1 MSLTKLRHALVFIF
15 RNETPESIVKISVG
29 RTDNFLIS
37 PPPDLRVAL
46 VYGPDEG
53 LVRERSRKLGASVV
67 KDLSDPF
74 VVCELTGAEIMAD
87 PALLADEVSAISM
100 IGGRRLILVRDAGDN
115 IASIVESV
123 IRNTPGDALT
133 VLQAG
138 QLSPRSAL
146 RKLAEKSEFAA
157 AIACYADDAG
167 SLDGVIRETLM
178 QRDVRIT
185 SEAAG
190 WLVGRLG
197 SDRGVSRSEIE
208 KLALFAGAG
217 AEVDLNM
224 AMASVGDS
232 AADSIDNLIYAAG
245 DGDLN
250 GVDLFLMRS
259 FQAGASSVAILRSL
273 TNHLMKLASAGV
285 RIAQGE
291 EAARVFKSLKP
302 PVFYKLERRFQ
313 DQLKIWRGTALARGL
328 QLTLEAELQC
338 KRTGI
343 PEELICGR
351 VLLQIA
357 SLARQQ
363 RRVR

>member
-1 MSLTKLRHALVFIF
+1 
-15 RNETPESIVKISVG
+15 VKVSAG
-29 RTDNFLIS
+29 RADSFVKS

-53 LVRERSRKLGASVV
+53 LVRERSIKLGVSVV
-67 KDLSDPF
+67 ADLSDPF
-74 VVCELTGAEIMAD
+74 LVCELTGAEIAAD
-87 PALLADEVSAISM
+87 PARLADEVSAISM
-100 IGGRRLILVRDAGDN
+100 MGGRRLIRIREAGDN
-115 IASIVESV
+115 IASILESV
-123 IRNTPGDALT
+123 IQNTPGDALT

-146 RKLAEKSEFAA
+146 RKLAEKSDDAA

-167 SLDGVIRETLM
+167 SLDGVIRETLAEN
-178 QRDVRIT
+178 DVRIT

-208 KLALFAGAG
+208 KLALFSGPG
-217 AEVDLNM
+217 SEVDLET

-232 AADSIDNLIYAAG
+232 AADSMDDLIYSAG
-245 DGDLN
+245 DGDSN

-259 FQAGASSVAILRSL
+259 FQAGASSVGILRAL
-273 TNHLMKLASAGV
+273 TNHLMKLESAGV

-291 EAARVFKSLKP
+291 EAARVLKSLRP

-313 DQLKIWRGTALARGL
+313 GQLKIWRGNALARGL

-343 PEELICGR
+343 PEELVCGR
-351 VLLQIA
+351 ALLQIA

-363 RRVR
+363 RRAR

>member
-1 MSLTKLRHALVFIF
+1 
-15 RNETPESIVKISVG
+15 VKVSTG
-29 RTDNFLIS
+29 RADSFVKS
-37 PPPDLRVAL
+37 PPSNLRVAL

-53 LVRERSRKLGASVV
+53 LVRERSSKLGASVV
-67 KDLSDPF
+67 ENLSDPF
-74 VVCELTGAEIMAD
+74 LVCELTGAEVAAD
-87 PALLADEVSAISM
+87 PARLSDEVSAISM
-100 IGGRRLILVRDAGDN
+100 MGGRRFIRVRDAGDN

-123 IRNTPGDALT
+123 IENTPGDALT
-133 VLQAG
+133 VIQAG

-146 RKLAEKSEFAA
+146 RKLAEKSEDAA

-167 SLDGVIRETLM
+167 SLDGVIRETLAAN
-178 QRDVRIT
+178 DVRIT
-185 SEAAG
+185 AEAAG

-208 KLALFAGAG
+208 KLSLFSGPG
-217 AEVDLNM
+217 SEVDLET

-232 AADSIDNLIYAAG
+232 AADSMDDLIYAAV
-245 DGDLN
+245 DGDSN

-259 FQAGASSVAILRSL
+259 FQAGASSVGILRAL
-273 TNHLMKLASAGV
+273 TNHLMKLETAGV

-291 EAARVFKSLKP
+291 EAARVLKSLRP

-313 DQLKIWRGTALARGL
+313 NQLKVWRGNVLARGL

-343 PEELICGR
+343 PEELVCGR
-351 VLLQIA
+351 ALLQIA

-363 RRVR
+363 RRAR

>member
-1 MSLTKLRHALVFIF
+1 VKVSTGRA
-15 RNETPESIVKISVG
+15 ESFVK
-29 RTDNFLIS
+29 S
-37 PPPDLRVAL
+37 PPPDLRIAL

-53 LVRERSRKLGASVV
+53 LVRERSTKLGTSVV
-67 KDLSDPF
+67 ENLSDPF
-74 VVCELTGAEIMAD
+74 LVCELTGAEIAAD
-87 PALLADEVSAISM
+87 PARLADEVSAISM
-100 IGGRRLILVRDAGDN
+100 VGGRRLIRVRDAGDN

-123 IRNTPGDALT
+123 IENTPGDALT

-138 QLSPRSAL
+138 QLTPRSAL
-146 RKLAEKSEFAA
+146 RKLAEKSDAAA

-167 SLDGVIRETLM
+167 SLDDVIRETLAEN
-178 QRDVRIT
+178 DVRIT
-185 SEAAG
+185 FEAAG

-208 KLALFAGAG
+208 KLALFSGPG
-217 AEVDLNM
+217 TEVDLET

-232 AADSIDNLIYAAG
+232 AAGSMDDLIYSAG

-250 GVDLFLMRS
+250 SVDLFLMRS
-259 FQAGASSVAILRSL
+259 FQAGASSVSILRAL
-273 TNHLMKLASAGV
+273 TNHLMKLESAGV

-291 EAARVFKSLKP
+291 EAARVLKSLRP

-313 DQLKIWRGTALARGL
+313 GQLKIWRGSALARGL

-343 PEELICGR
+343 PEELVCGR
-351 VLLQIA
+351 ALLQIA

-363 RRVR
+363 RRAQ